1 MQFDYVTKFLRSTI
15 IFRMSLIEVR
25 YSEEFCQI
33 LSTSKENIL
42 RYCRL
47 YTLPMKVN
55 KRRAALFPNYACSAS
70 VHFPQPIL
78 FLKNPLAAYILVI
91 KMVSVKSFSGRKLW
105 VFFHVSSDH
114 VRLRARKQSCQ
125 GNFSE
130 RRTLSQRNCI
140 QPP

>member
-1 MQFDYVTKFLRSTI
+1 MQFDYVTKFLRSTF

-55 KRRAALFPNYACSAS
+55 KRRAALFPKYACSASERARKKNKFLPKTS

-78 FLKNPLAAYILVI
+78 FLKSPLAAYILVI
-91 KMVSVKSFSGRKLW
+91 KMVSVKSFSGRKL
-105 VFFHVSSDH
+105 
-114 VRLRARKQSCQ
+114 
-125 GNFSE
+125 
-130 RRTLSQRNCI
+130 
-140 QPP
+140 